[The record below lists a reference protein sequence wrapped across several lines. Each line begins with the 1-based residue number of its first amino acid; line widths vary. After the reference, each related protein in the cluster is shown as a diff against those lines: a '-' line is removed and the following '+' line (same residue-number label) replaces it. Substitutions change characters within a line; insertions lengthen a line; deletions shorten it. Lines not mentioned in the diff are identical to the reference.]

1 MSPRVILL
9 VVLLQR
15 GRGLVLATANP
26 AAEQLVRPSVGLLP
40 LVRLDD
46 VLPHLQLAIAHE
58 VAERAV
64 ETRRGEVIV
73 VLVVVRLRGVGCGVP
88 TIRADF
94 WVLVHFLVE
103 VFNDFKLELDF
114 RLKVFVKRLLKNF
127 RVSR

>member
-40 LVRLDD
+40 LMRLDD
-46 VLPHLQLAIAHE
+46 VLPHLQLALAHE

-64 ETRRGEVIV
+64 ETRRDEVIV
-73 VLVVVRLRGVGCGVP
+73 VVVVRLRGVGCGVP

>member
-40 LVRLDD
+40 LMRLDD
-46 VLPHLQLAIAHE
+46 VLPHLQLALAHE

-64 ETRRGEVIV
+64 ETRRGEVV
-73 VLVVVRLRGVGCGVP
+73 VVVVVRLRAVGCGVP

>member
-40 LVRLDD
+40 LMRLDD
-46 VLPHLQLAIAHE
+46 VLPHLQLALAHE

-73 VLVVVRLRGVGCGVP
+73 VVVVRLRAVGCGVP

>member
-40 LVRLDD
+40 LMRLDD
-46 VLPHLQLAIAHE
+46 VLPHLQLALAHE

-64 ETRRGEVIV
+64 ETRRGEVV
-73 VLVVVRLRGVGCGVP
+73 VVVVRLRAVGCGVP

>member
-9 VVLLQR
+9 GVLLQR

-46 VLPHLQLAIAHE
+46 VLPHLQLALAHE

-64 ETRRGEVIV
+64 ETRRGEVV
-73 VLVVVRLRGVGCGVP
+73 VVVVVRLRAVGCGVP